1 MAGQQ
6 NAKPVIIIKR
16 VKSGSDG
23 GQHHG
28 GAWKVA
34 YADFVTAMMAFFMLM
49 WLLNATTEKQKHG
62 LADYFNPTVATEI
75 SSGGGEHMFSGDSL
89 TDSDTMAF
97 SGSGAIGNAPSQQA
111 PRSDDSQPSNMPN
124 PADVALLSEIQQ
136 KLSAISGESEEML
149 DLMRHVVTKIS
160 DEGVVIEL
168 YDLPDAQLF
177 AEDGDVPTDG
187 LRQMIPM
194 IMQLIQDEPNQIA
207 ISSHARSYP
216 VILRENPVWEITL
229 QRAKVI
235 HQLIKEAGL
244 DQNRFD
250 RMTGNGDRKS
260 VDTDGTSIRNNRIE
274 VILLK

>member
-6 NAKPVIIIKR
+6 NAKPVVIIKR

-23 GQHHG
+23 NRHHG

-62 LADYFNPTVATEI
+62 LADYFNPTVATQI
-75 SSGGGEHMFSGDSL
+75 SSGGGEHMFEGDSL

-97 SGSGAIGNAPSQQA
+97 SGSGAIGNDPSQHG
-111 PRSDDSQPSNMPN
+111 PRSDDSQPSKLPN
-124 PADVALLSEIQQ
+124 PADIELLAQIDQ

-149 DLMRHVVTKIS
+149 ELMRHVTTKIS

-168 YDLPDAQLF
+168 YDLPEAQLF
-177 AEDGDVPTDG
+177 AQDGDVPTDG

-216 VILRENPVWEITL
+216 VILRENPV
-229 QRAKVI
+229 
-235 HQLIKEAGL
+235 
-244 DQNRFD
+244 
-250 RMTGNGDRKS
+250 
-260 VDTDGTSIRNNRIE
+260 
-274 VILLK
+274 

>member
-97 SGSGAIGNAPSQQA
+97 SGSGAIGNDPSQQD
-111 PRSDDSQPSNMPN
+111 PRSDHSQPSKMPN

-149 DLMRHVVTKIS
+149 DLMRHVITKIS